1 MEGMSWGPDDVE
13 KEQNFLNEG
22 ELERG
27 LDARMAKDKPECFRT
42 GLRYA
47 LYL

>member
-1 MEGMSWGPDDVE
+1 MSWGPGDVE
-13 KEQNFLNEG
+13 KEQNVLNEG